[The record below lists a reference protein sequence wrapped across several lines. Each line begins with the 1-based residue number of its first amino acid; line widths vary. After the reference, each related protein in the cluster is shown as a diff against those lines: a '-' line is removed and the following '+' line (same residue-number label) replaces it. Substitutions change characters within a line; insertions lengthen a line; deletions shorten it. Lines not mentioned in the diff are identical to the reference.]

1 LLDSRC
7 RDLAAEP
14 EVTPLKPELASVAL
28 IAALALG
35 AVVAYAAFD
44 NLASLVESVPHSA
57 LCVLAGPLAC

>member
-1 LLDSRC
+1 
-7 RDLAAEP
+7 
-14 EVTPLKPELASVAL
+14 VTPLKPELASVAL